1 MKLDIR
7 TCRKAVNMVL
17 LRAAVGLLLGT
28 AAVAAPTRLT
38 VRDEIVTAH
47 TLISDIG
54 NINAGVE
61 SLRKHVAAFDG
72 SPLTEAPLLA
82 DFTAIHLANRK
93 GFADANLRAAKF
105 NAKESR
111 DIVQFTIDS
120 VGNSIPA
127 AVRETV
133 AKKPEF
139 ERTGQSPVVVGTF
152 KLFLDDHDTFSAALQ
167 QKISADFAR
176 AQAVVSEIHHAIQS
190 GIDAFSA

>member
-1 MKLDIR
+1 
-7 TCRKAVNMVL
+7 MVF
-17 LRAAVGLLLGT
+17 LRAAIGFLL
-28 AAVAAPTRLT
+28 ASVAIASPVSLET
-38 VRDEIVTAH
+38 RDELITAQ
-47 TLISDIG
+47 TLIGDIS
-54 NINAGVE
+54 NINVGVE

-72 SPLTEAPLLA
+72 SPLTEAPLLG

-93 GFADANLRAAKF
+93 GFADANLRQAKF
-105 NAKESR
+105 NATESR

-139 ERTGQSPVVVGTF
+139 EKTGQNPIVIGTF
-152 KLFLDDHDTFSAALQ
+152 KLLLDDHDTFSAALVE
-167 QKISADFAR
+167 KISADFVR
-176 AQAVVSEIHHAIQS
+176 AQAVIDKIHDAIQS